1 MSSQY
6 YIKAS
11 DIKKIYKMGKEEV
24 AALRGVSL
32 EINEGEYIAIT
43 GPSGSGKST
52 LLHIVGC
59 LDVPSDGKYN
69 FKGKETSKLSDK
81 ELSRLRNKDIGF
93 VFQFFYLL
101 PRENV
106 LHNVELPLFYRNI
119 AQKEREDMAI
129 SALEKVDMEHRIKH
143 IPSELSGGERQRV
156 AIARALVGEPDLI
169 LADEPTG
176 NLDTKTGAEIVSLF
190 EKLNEE
196 GKTVIIITHEY
207 SIAERADRV
216 LTLIDGKIEGE

>member
-1 MSSQY
+1 MSSQ

-119 AQKEREDMAI
+119 TQKEREDMAI